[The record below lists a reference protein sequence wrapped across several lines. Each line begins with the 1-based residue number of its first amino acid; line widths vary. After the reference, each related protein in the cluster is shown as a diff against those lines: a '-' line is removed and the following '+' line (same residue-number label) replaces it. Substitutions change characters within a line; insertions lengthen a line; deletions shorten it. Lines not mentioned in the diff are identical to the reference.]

1 MYKSDIVKKKERE
14 KEKRGSVVVNIYGFD
29 IKMTT

>member
-1 MYKSDIVKKKERE
+1 MYKSDIVKREEEKK
-14 KEKRGSVVVNIYGFD
+14 KRGTVVVNIYGFD